1 LPGIRFAFFRRS
13 HVDYVN
19 KAGWRNKRSRVCGN
33 KHQRTETRTR
43 PPGLLRIYVGQ
54 LKKESATP
62 EEIYSSIEQWADA
75 RELTITEE
83 SKQ

>member
-1 LPGIRFAFFRRS
+1 MSVKSIKLDGEISDPEFVEISTNAR
-13 HVDYVN
+13 
-19 KAGWRNKRSRVCGN
+19 
-33 KHQRTETRTR
+33 KHERAHLL
-43 PPGLLRIYVGQ
+43 GLLRIFVSQ